1 MNLKKLAA
9 GVALA
14 IGVVG
19 SAGAVTLTAG
29 DLKFTINN
37 FDAGTVGYSGS
48 GPVCTTVAECD
59 AAAALPA
66 PNAFNGEDSWG
77 IFSVASITRVSD
89 GSNIYVS
96 GQGGKFLTGM
106 FGGVK
111 DAYVE
116 VAGLI
121 SPTTT
126 TAGVGGWLNLYE
138 TTANYNSALGP
149 TGRLG
154 EFGYTGITDVGGTL
168 ILSAEFGAGA
178 LAGVPWATYTSTFQN
193 TTISGHGSGY
203 LDVTGGTW
211 MPTLDTNAQFDFN
224 GGTHDLFL
232 DTTYHPTAASTAA
245 GWTVVSATQVDGQAL
260 PEPASIALFGL
271 GLAGMAG
278 LRRRAAKK

>member
-1 MNLKKLAA
+1 MNLKTIAA

-14 IGVVG
+14 IGMVG

-37 FDAGTVGYSGS
+37 FDAGTVGYTGM
-48 GPVCTTVAECD
+48 GTVCTSVAACNT
-59 AAAALPA
+59 AAGLPA
-66 PNAFNGEDSWG
+66 PNAYNGEDSWG
-77 IFSVASITRVSD
+77 IFSVATITRVSN
-89 GSNIYVS
+89 GANIYVS
-96 GQGGKFLTGM
+96 GQNGQYLVGM
-106 FGGVK
+106 FGGIQ

-116 VAGLI
+116 IAGML

-126 TAGVGGWLNLYE
+126 TAGVGGWLNLYQ
-138 TTANYNSALGP
+138 TSANYNAALGP
-149 TGRLG
+149 AGRIG
-154 EFGYTGITDVGGTL
+154 QYGYAGITNVPNTL
-168 ILSAEFGAGA
+168 MLSAVFGTGA

-203 LDVTGGTW
+203 LDVTGGAW
-211 MPTLDTNAQFDFN
+211 AAQLNTNAQYDFN
-224 GGTHDLFL
+224 GGAHDLFL
-232 DTTYHPTAASTAA
+232 DTTYHPTAQSSAA
-245 GWTVVSATQVDGQAL
+245 GWTVVSASQADGQAL